1 MWYEILKKDLMK
13 RKGVNIILFF
23 FITLSTV
30 FLTSSISNINL
41 VTNGVENYMECANV
55 SDVMV
60 VFGTENE
67 KDKFED
73 WIESRSEITEYAY
86 EQMCEIKADD
96 VSVTKAGKKEEIK
109 AEGSVFILAMQAE
122 NLQNP

>member
-13 RKGVNIILFF
+13 RKGVNMILFF

-30 FLTSSISNINL
+30 FLASSISNINL

-60 VFGTENE
+60 VLGTENE
-67 KDKFED
+67 KGKFED
-73 WIESRSEITEYAY
+73 WLESRSEVTEYAY

-96 VSVTKAGKKEEIK
+96 VSVIKAGKKEEIK
-109 AEGSVFILAMQAE
+109 AEGDSFYLG
-122 NLQNP
+122 